1 MRSVWVQSALILALV
16 AGIGYAAAQAMTEE
30 RVSVSVGDPA
40 PDFKLRDMSGKEVRL
55 EDYKGKGVLLNLWAS
70 WCNPCVNELPLLNE
84 AYKLKNV
91 EMIAVNLGEDEETVR
106 KFADRYELEFPI
118 LLDSKG
124 EMMQQY
130 RAVGLPLTVLIDER
144 GNIMER
150 HEGELSEM
158 SDIIRL
164 MERIDA
170 D

>member
-1 MRSVWVQSALILALV
+1 MQGVLILMLV
-16 AGIGYAAAQAMTEE
+16 VGIGYAVVQAMTEQ

-40 PDFKLRDMSGKEVRL
+40 PDFTLRDMSGQEIRL
-55 EDYKGKGVLLNLWAS
+55 ADYKGKGVLLNLWAS

-84 AYKLKNV
+84 AYKLRNV
-91 EMIAVNLGEDEETVR
+91 EMVAVNLGEDEETVR

-118 LLDSKG
+118 LLDDKG
-124 EMMQQY
+124 EMMEQY

-158 SDIIRL
+158 SDILRL
-164 MERIDA
+164 MERIDV

>member
-55 EDYKGKGVLLNLWAS
+55 ADYKGKGVLLNLWAS

-84 AYKLKNV
+84 GYKLKNV